1 MTPEHLQIAIDLY
14 RGGLTIEQT
23 AMRVGY
29 GRQTICR
36 EFRAAG
42 VKCRAPGHPQRTEE
56 QVLRAIDLYAGGETI
71 RKAGKIVGVGYDTLR
86 AEFMARGIK
95 IREGGRK
102 RVCTT

>member
-14 RGGLTIEQT
+14 RGGLTLEQL
-23 AMRVGY
+23 AARMGY
-29 GRQTICR
+29 GRSTICR
-36 EFRAAG
+36 EFRSSG

-86 AEFMARGIK
+86 AEFVERGVK
-95 IREGGRK
+95 IREAGR
-102 RVCTT
+102 RIA